1 VNYDHFSPGK
11 PSFELLEAAEQT
23 EIGEESNIYF
33 YHSDHLGSSSFL
45 TDGSGFATQHLQYL
59 PFGEDLVHQ
68 QNTAAYYTPY
78 TFSSKERDVETGL
91 SYFGARYY
99 DAGLSIWLSVDP
111 MSDKAPGWTPY
122 RYGFQN
128 PVKYID
134 PTGLLESEIGG
145 DPPKK
150 AQTQPSLDGIGFK
163 PPQNLP
169 LENTPLTGSTPI
181 DNVVVAPTSIKPT
194 TGTKTSSLSME
205 KLAYADPVAAIMV
218 LSDYQKTKLPEGDPN
233 RMTTNQ
239 FAYNLTSI
247 GASVITSSWV
257 GGPQGILAGSLVGG
271 TFWAGEQLYDGINWG
286 IGEISNGVSNFEN
299 ALNQGWIPKG
309 F

>member
-1 VNYDHFSPGK
+1 
-11 PSFELLEAAEQT
+11 
-23 EIGEESNIYF
+23 
-33 YHSDHLGSSSFL
+33 
-45 TDGSGFATQHLQYL
+45 
-59 PFGEDLVHQ
+59 
-68 QNTAAYYTPY
+68 
-78 TFSSKERDVETGL
+78 
-91 SYFGARYY
+91 
-99 DAGLSIWLSVDP
+99 
-111 MSDKAPGWTPY
+111 M
-122 RYGFQN
+122 
-128 PVKYID
+128 
-134 PTGLLESEIGG
+134 
-145 DPPKK
+145 
-150 AQTQPSLDGIGFK
+150 
-163 PPQNLP
+163 
-169 LENTPLTGSTPI
+169 

-205 KLAYADPVAAIMV
+205 KLAYADPVAAILAVCEIATENKNVSNYLGKIRGGMGPVIDVIGAAMV